1 MPRGYATSEAVKEE
15 IWQLRAQGLSERE
28 IARRLGCAP
37 PTVSSYLRAL
47 GGIRPRAR
55 RRPERCLTLE
65 EREEISRGIAGGQS
79 ARQIARA
86 LNRSHTT
93 IAREI
98 GRCGGRRHYRAH
110 AADREAW
117 PAGTAAAAD
126 EARALPRAA
135 RTDRSRSCSTSRCS

>member
-1 MPRGYATSEAVKEE
+1 M
-15 IWQLRAQGLSERE
+15 SERE

-47 GGIRPRAR
+47 GGRPRAR

-98 GRCGGRRHYRAH
+98 GRCGGRRRYRAQ
-110 AADREAW
+110 AADREALRR
-117 PAGTAAAAD
+117 
-126 EARALPRAA
+126 ARRPRP
-135 RTDRSRSCSTSRCS
+135 TKLELCPELQE